1 MSNKPSVKPYEIGR
15 EAQANRVYQ
24 TKRTEDTFKL
34 PKIAIYDVDYAVL
47 YHLQQ
52 QLRIQVEDNGVAIDV
67 PVIYASGERWTQ
79 IRKNGFLRDRT
90 NRIMTPLIS
99 IRRGEV
105 SPDERL
111 PQSNLNNRRLTIKVF
126 PNENYSNKY
135 GETPNE
141 FFIVDLPRYIRVG
154 YSLTIWTQTTDQLN
168 SIIQTIQYAH
178 NHVWGDL
185 YKFRT
190 QVQSISTNVETAVGN
205 DRIVKGEI
213 SLLVDAYLREE
224 HEYHEPSIVR
234 AYTISKVSVFVEGE
248 GVTPVNTPANPVQ
261 AFLTHEQLA
270 KMSSP
275 SRKITRLR

>member
-15 EAQANRVYQ
+15 EAQANRVRQ
-24 TKRTEDTFKL
+24 TKRTEDTFKI

-47 YHLQQ
+47 YQLQDH
-52 QLRIQVEDNGVAIDV
+52 LRIKVEDNGVAIDV
-67 PVIYASGERWTQ
+67 PVVYAAGERWAQ
-79 IRKNGFLRDRT
+79 IRKNGYLRDNT

-135 GETPNE
+135 GETANE
-141 FFIVDLPRYIRVG
+141 FFVVDLPRYIRVS
-154 YSLTIWTQTTDQLN
+154 YTLTIWAQTTDQLN
-168 SIIQTIQYAH
+168 KIIQPIQYSH

-190 QVQSISTNVETAVGN
+190 QVQSISNNVETAVGS

-213 SLLVDAYLREE
+213 TLLVDAYLREE

-248 GVTPVNTPANPVQ
+248 GTTPTRIPANPVE
-261 AFLTHEQLA
+261 AYLTHDQLA
-270 KMSSP
+270 KMASP